1 MAFSLTFTMN
11 DSTGNT
17 IACWTMPTVLIID
30 HHSDFGNPQCE
41 TRGPFS
47 HLRFG
52 SPHSFPPYP
61 VSRRETALED
71 SLAAIPLHADNTS
84 IRPPRNQRD
93 RATGSAIPSSSSPN
107 ASPNR
112 EHRAADEASNTANS
126 APPPADPTLEQS
138 IPYIFKVI
146 PAEGPTIGLIEVSLH
161 GTGFP
166 FGHRAVFGDAA
177 AETSWLS
184 EQGCWCILP
193 PRHIPGSVE
202 VRIEGIP
209 RMGSTQRFTYK
220 DTRKTDL

>member
-1 MAFSLTFTMN
+1 MN

-30 HHSDFGNPQCE
+30 HLGDFRNPQCE
-41 TRGPFS
+41 TRGPSS

-52 SPHSFPPYP
+52 SSHSSSPYP

-71 SLAAIPLHADNTS
+71 SLAAIPLHADNTL

-93 RATGSAIPSSSSPN
+93 RVTGSAIPSSSSPN
-107 ASPNR
+107 APPNR

-146 PAEGPTIGLIEVSLH
+146 PAEGPTTGLTEVILLAS
-161 GTGFP
+161 GTASHP
-166 FGHRAVFGDAA
+166 IT
-177 AETSWLS
+177 ELCS
-184 EQGCWCILP
+184 EIR
-193 PRHIPGSVE
+193 PRI
-202 VRIEGIP
+202 
-209 RMGSTQRFTYK
+209 
-220 DTRKTDL
+220 